1 MAKTITQKIIDAHL
15 SSPEAHCVS
24 GKEVPL
30 QVDQVLTHDGT
41 GTMSFQYLEI
51 LGIQRAKTELSV
63 VYMDHN
69 TVQMGPENADDH
81 RYLETVAAKYGAIVS
96 RAGNG
101 ICHQV
106 HLERFAVPGKTLL
119 GADSHTPMAGGMGM
133 MAIGAGGLDVAMAMG
148 SAFFFLTCPKVIR
161 IELKGRLGP
170 WASAKDVALTVLG
183 LFGTHGNAGYMFEY
197 GGEGVRSLSV
207 PERATIANMGTE
219 CGVTTSIFP
228 SDERTKEF
236 LRSQGRDDKWVSLE
250 ADEGGPYD
258 RVVEINLGEV
268 VPRVACPHSPGNV
281 KTVREMSGLKVDQV
295 CIGSCTNSSYSD
307 LMVVS
312 EITKGHRV
320 DPGVSAA
327 VAPGS
332 RQVLLM
338 LARESALAALLSCG
352 FRLQESACGFC
363 NGAGQSPRTRA
374 ISVRTGNRNFL
385 GRTGTPG
392 AEVYLVSPET
402 AAATAI
408 TGKLTDP
415 RDLGMMHPRV
425 ELPERFI
432 VDDSLFIP
440 PAERWEEVEVYRGPH
455 MGQVPLN
462 SALPEKIS
470 GEVTIKLGDQV
481 TTDHIIPS
489 GSRLKY
495 RANVA
500 KCAEFLFER
509 VDPSF
514 HRRAKEIRSGG
525 RHNIIVAGISYG
537 QGSSREHAALCPM
550 SLGVKAVLAKSFERI
565 HRSNLI
571 NFGIIPFTFVKVTD
585 YEWIE
590 QGDELEIPEVRR
602 IVQNESRGRI
612 FEKTKGKCFEVSLD
626 LSERER
632 RMLLEGGV
640 LSYMKDIEGQNCGG
654 FSL

>member
-1 MAKTITQKIIDAHL
+1 
-15 SSPEAHCVS
+15 
-24 GKEVPL
+24 
-30 QVDQVLTHDGT
+30 
-41 GTMSFQYLEI
+41 
-51 LGIQRAKTELSV
+51 
-63 VYMDHN
+63 
-69 TVQMGPENADDH
+69 
-81 RYLETVAAKYGAIVS
+81 
-96 RAGNG
+96 
-101 ICHQV
+101 
-106 HLERFAVPGKTLL
+106 
-119 GADSHTPMAGGMGM
+119 M
-133 MAIGAGGLDVAMAMG
+133 MAIGAGGLDVAVAMG
-148 SAFFFLTCPKVIR
+148 SALFFLTYPKVVR

-170 WASAKDVALTVLG
+170 WVSAKDVALTVLG
-183 LFGTHGNAGYMFEY
+183 IFGTQGNAGYVLEY
-197 GGEGVRSLSV
+197 GGEGAKSLSV
-207 PERATIANMGTE
+207 PERATITNMGTE

-236 LRSQGRDDKWVSLE
+236 LRAQGRDKEWVSLE
-250 ADEGGPYD
+250 ADEGASYD
-258 RVVEINLGEV
+258 RVVEIDLREV

-281 KTVREMSGLKVDQV
+281 RTVREMAGLKVDQV
-295 CIGSCTNSSYSD
+295 CIGSCTNSSYCD
-307 LMVVS
+307 LTVVS
-312 EITKGHRV
+312 KILKGNRV
-320 DPGVSAA
+320 DTGVSAV

-338 LARESALAALLSCG
+338 LARESALETLLSCG

-363 NGAGQSPRTRA
+363 NGVGQSPGTRA

-408 TGKLTDP
+408 KGKLTDP
-415 RDLGMMHPRV
+415 RDLGMMYPHV
-425 ELPERFI
+425 DLPERFI

-462 SALPEKIS
+462 SPLPEKIS

-481 TTDHIIPS
+481 TTDHIVPS

-500 KCAEFLFER
+500 KYAEFLFER

-514 HRRAKEIRSGG
+514 HRRATEIRDGG
-525 RHNIIVAGISYG
+525 RHNIIVAGMSYG

-550 SLGVKAVLAKSFERI
+550 YLGVKAVVAKSLERI

-602 IVQNESRGRI
+602 MVQNESRGMM
-612 FEKTKGKCFEVSLD
+612 FEKTKGRWFEVSIE

-632 RMLLEGGV
+632 QILLEGGA
-640 LSYMKDIEGQNCGG
+640 LSYMKKIEGQDCGG